1 MPNSCF
7 EYFMSISLYPPTPAL
22 AMAGAAPGTTF
33 GVDFNRLLELPRN
46 VPNRLLEL
54 PNYGLWQAK
63 SFLFYRPATA
73 GCSLQT
79 LQALRNVQTGS
90 WSCHETKPAKPAL
103 GAAKLWAVAGQVFP
117 FKRSEPSKLAPGAA
131 TKPAKP
137 NYGLWQAKSFL
148 VYRPETAGCS
158 LQTLQTL
165 RNFQTGSWSCHETGQ
180 TGSWSCQTMGCG
192 RPRLSFST
200 GPKLPDAPVK
210 PSKRSET
217 SKPAPGAATKPA
229 KPALGA
235 AKLWALAGQVFP
247 FLPARNCRM
256 LPSNPPNAPKLPNR
270 LLELPQNLPHRLLEL
285 PNYGLWQAKSFLF
298 YRPETARSRRQPGQ
312 PGMVTWTRT
321 SGSSWRASGNEFCCE
336 SCPLSRVEEKHVHN
350 FSSYISSPF
359 LPIIPQDTYD
369 PNLSW
374 FHSSIFVAFIPK
386 LC

>member
-1 MPNSCF
+1 
-7 EYFMSISLYPPTPAL
+7 
-22 AMAGAAPGTTF
+22 MAGAAPGTTF

-79 LQALRNVQTGS
+79 LQALRNVQTSS

-117 FKRSEPSKLAPGAA
+117 FKRSETSKLAPGAA

-217 SKPAPGAATKPA
+217 SN
-229 KPALGA
+229 L
-235 AKLWALAGQVFP
+235 
-247 FLPARNCRM
+247 
-256 LPSNPPNAPKLPNR
+256 
-270 LLELPQNLPHRLLEL
+270 LLELPRNLPNRLLEL

-298 YRPETARSRRQPGQ
+298 YRPATAGCSLQTLQTLRNFQTGSWSCHKTCHTGSWSCQTMGCGRPSLSFSTGPKLPEADGNQDNLEWSLELALRGQVGGHLET
-312 PGMVTWTRT
+312 
-321 SGSSWRASGNEFCCE
+321 SSAANPAHFQGLKKNMYITFQATFH
-336 SCPLSRVEEKHVHN
+336 PH
-350 FSSYISSPF
+350 FSQSSHKIHMIPTCLGF
-359 LPIIPQDTYD
+359 IPQF
-369 PNLSW
+369 LL
-374 FHSSIFVAFIPK
+374 HSSQNCVNKKTPT
-386 LC
+386 